1 MDLTLKINEDLKEAM
16 KNKDKEKL
24 NVIRMVKSAIQLA
37 KIELKHDLTDEE
49 VIDVIAKQIKMRKDS
64 ISEFSKANRDDL
76 VSQYE
81 KEIDILNNYMPEQ
94 LSIEEVMNLIDEAFV
109 KVKPTSAKQMGMIMK
124 EVTPKVKGKF
134 DLGEVSKIIKE
145 KLNNI

>member
-134 DLGEVSKIIKE
+134 DMGEVSKIIKE